1 MSEKSLNQLIK
12 SLKTEAIEAARE
24 ESEKILANARME
36 AKRIVQTAEEK
47 KTVLITEAKQEA
59 QAILQK
65 GEAALQQA
73 GRDYSISV
81 RNELLNVF
89 QAVLETEIR
98 REFTPDLLKTAIL
111 KVVENIGG
119 DVELKLPSKDA
130 KELAEYVQS
139 RLKSSEKVVAIMED
153 KSNLDGFTIA
163 KKKEGWSYS
172 VTPEEVTEGHKKH
185 LNKNWL
191 EILKQQPTP

>member
-89 QAVLETEIR
+89 QAVLETETR

-119 DVELKLPSKDA
+119 DVELKLSSKDTE
-130 KELAEYVQS
+130 ELADYIQS
-139 RLKSSEKVVAIMED
+139 RLKSSERVVAIMED
-153 KSNLDGFTIA
+153 KSNLDGFTIT
-163 KKKEGWSYS
+163 KKKEGWSYTI
-172 VTPEEVTEGHKKH
+172 TPEEVAEGLRKH

-191 EILKQQPTP
+191 EILKKEPAT